1 MLERHVGA
9 IAIPAVMNSLEIFT
23 KSTANPPLRMS
34 ALRTTS
40 AFVAWGGHFWTTI
53 DFLFFDNPTS
63 AWGQTERNS
72 QNKNERFWR
81 TRRIWE
87 CWISRFTKHV
97 CNLRPLKLDRREGG
111 PGKAIRG
118 CRCRLAFVR
127 LLLRKLATQ
136 EQMSCWRFSRQ
147 QYSSF
152 GNWDDETPQN
162 RNPVFS
168 YWASGITEC
177 GMIVYCKAK
186 VWCFQDQL

>member
-1 MLERHVGA
+1 MLERHVG
-9 IAIPAVMNSLEIFT
+9 AIPAVMNSLEIFT

-40 AFVAWGGHFWTTI
+40 ACVAWGGHFWTTI
-53 DFLFFDNPTS
+53 DFLFFNTQQVL
-63 AWGQTERNS
+63 GVKHKETR
-72 QNKNERFWR
+72 R
-81 TRRIWE
+81 TRMRGSGE
-87 CWISRFTKHV
+87 PGEYESVEYRGSHV

-136 EQMSCWRFSRQ
+136 EQMSCWRFPRQ